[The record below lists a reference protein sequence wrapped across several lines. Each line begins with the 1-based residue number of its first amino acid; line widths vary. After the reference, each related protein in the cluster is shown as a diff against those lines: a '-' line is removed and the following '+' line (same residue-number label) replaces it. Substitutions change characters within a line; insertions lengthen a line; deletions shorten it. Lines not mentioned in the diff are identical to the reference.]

1 MSIPMVPVS
10 VKFHPHEIPELKQL
24 AESHGFD
31 GHGEYIRHL
40 VEADKELM
48 RRKWAALN
56 PIFST
61 TDAQSKTNGVVH
73 GSTEI

>member
-40 VEADKELM
+40 VEVDKELM

-56 PIFST
+56 PIFGT
-61 TDAQSKTNGVVH
+61 HEAQRKVHEVVH
-73 GSTEI
+73 VSTEV